1 MLPDW
6 APNLHPLVVHFPIAL
21 LFLAVGFDL
30 VTWLLRRPMALVR
43 VTAVLYALGALSA
56 LVAFLTGRAA
66 ADSLDLPTAVIPA
79 VTTHAD
85 WAERTVWFFGIFAL
99 IRLALA
105 WWRRPLARA
114 AWLQGLLLL
123 LGAGGLWLLY
133 ETGEHGAE
141 LVYAHGLGVASVR
154 TLQAERDALAQVL
167 QRQQAAAQFER
178 LTEGGWRWTPGPGA
192 EPILTDT
199 FKVLDGTLSAITWT
213 PGSEGLR
220 LTLSETPLLLV
231 GPGTLSGTELRAR
244 LRLDSLAGSV
254 RLVYHVQD
262 PRNYDFLE
270 LYRDR
275 VRQGRLEDGRVRIF
289 DEAPLEAS
297 GWLDVRVVAH
307 GTHLRG
313 YVNGRLVTHGHGPAA
328 QPGPA
333 GVHLQGPGVLDLGL
347 LGAQPITTMQM

>member
-6 APNLHPLVVHFPIAL
+6 APNLHPLIVHFPIAL

-30 VTWLLRRPMALVR
+30 ATWLLRRPLALVR

-85 WAERTVWFFGIFAL
+85 WAERTVWFFGVFAL
-99 IRLALA
+99 IRLTLA
-105 WWRRPLARA
+105 WWRHWLACA

-141 LVYAHGLGVASVR
+141 LVYAHGLGVAPVR
-154 TLQAERDALAQVL
+154 TLQHERDSLAQVL
-167 QRQQAAAQFER
+167 QRQQAAAQFEH
-178 LTEGGWRWTPGPGA
+178 LAEGGWRWTPGSGA

-199 FKVLDGTLSAITWT
+199 FTVLEGSLSTISWT
-213 PGSEGLR
+213 PVPEGLR
-220 LTLSETPLLLV
+220 LTLSNAPLLLV
-231 GPGTLSGTELRAR
+231 GPGTLSGTEMRAR
-244 LRLDSLAGSV
+244 LRLDSLAGRV

-262 PRNYDFLE
+262 RQNYDFLE
-270 LYRDR
+270 LSRER

-289 DEAPLEAS
+289 DETPLEAS
-297 GWLDVRVVAH
+297 RWLDVRVVAY
-307 GTHLRG
+307 GTHFRG
-313 YVNGRLVTHGHGPAA
+313 YVNGRLVTHGHGPTAS
-328 QPGPA
+328 PGPA
-333 GVHLQGPGVLDLGL
+333 GLWLQEPGVLLIQSL
-347 LGAQPITTMQM
+347 TVQPVQ

>member
-1 MLPDW
+1 M
-6 APNLHPLVVHFPIAL
+6 
-21 LFLAVGFDL
+21 
-30 VTWLLRRPMALVR
+30 
-43 VTAVLYALGALSA
+43 
-56 LVAFLTGRAA
+56 
-66 ADSLDLPTAVIPA
+66 
-79 VTTHAD
+79 
-85 WAERTVWFFGIFAL
+85 
-99 IRLALA
+99 
-105 WWRRPLARA
+105 
-114 AWLQGLLLL
+114 

-141 LVYAHGLGVASVR
+141 LVYAHGLGVAPVR
-154 TLQAERDALAQVL
+154 TLQAERDSLAQVL

-199 FKVLDGTLSAITWT
+199 FTVLDGTLSAITWASG
-213 PGSEGLR
+213 PEGLR

-270 LYRDR
+270 LSRDR
-275 VRQGRLEDGRVRIF
+275 VRQGRLEAGRVRIF
-289 DEAPLEAS
+289 DEAPLDAS
-297 GWLDVRVVAH
+297 GWLDVRIVAH
-307 GTHLRG
+307 GTHFLG

-328 QPGPA
+328 RPGP
-333 GVHLQGPGVLDLGL
+333 GGLYVEGPGVCWLQTL
-347 LGAQPITTMQM
+347 LMQPVQ

>member
-1 MLPDW
+1 
-6 APNLHPLVVHFPIAL
+6 
-21 LFLAVGFDL
+21 
-30 VTWLLRRPMALVR
+30 
-43 VTAVLYALGALSA
+43 
-56 LVAFLTGRAA
+56 
-66 ADSLDLPTAVIPA
+66 
-79 VTTHAD
+79 
-85 WAERTVWFFGIFAL
+85 
-99 IRLALA
+99 
-105 WWRRPLARA
+105 
-114 AWLQGLLLL
+114 
-123 LGAGGLWLLY
+123 
-133 ETGEHGAE
+133 
-141 LVYAHGLGVASVR
+141 
-154 TLQAERDALAQVL
+154 
-167 QRQQAAAQFER
+167 

>member
-1 MLPDW
+1 
-6 APNLHPLVVHFPIAL
+6 
-21 LFLAVGFDL
+21 
-30 VTWLLRRPMALVR
+30 
-43 VTAVLYALGALSA
+43 
-56 LVAFLTGRAA
+56 
-66 ADSLDLPTAVIPA
+66 
-79 VTTHAD
+79 
-85 WAERTVWFFGIFAL
+85 
-99 IRLALA
+99 
-105 WWRRPLARA
+105 
-114 AWLQGLLLL
+114 L

-254 RLVYHVQD
+254 RLFTTSRIPGTMTFWSFPGTGCARGD
-262 PRNYDFLE
+262 SKMAGCGSSTR
-270 LYRDR
+270 R
-275 VRQGRLEDGRVRIF
+275 RLKRAAGSTCGSLPTART
-289 DEAPLEAS
+289 S
-297 GWLDVRVVAH
+297 G
-307 GTHLRG
+307 GT
-313 YVNGRLVTHGHGPAA
+313 
-328 QPGPA
+328 
-333 GVHLQGPGVLDLGL
+333 
-347 LGAQPITTMQM
+347 